1 MKVFFASLGCD
12 KNLVDS
18 EVMLSLLAREGF
30 EITDDE
36 TDAEIAVV
44 NTCSF
49 ILDAKQESINTILEL
64 SDLKESKDGKLK
76 VLIVC
81 GCLAERYADELLE
94 EIPSI
99 DAVLGTMAI
108 PEIIEAVKKA
118 LGGEKVLVFPSI
130 DRELPEFAGRMVTTG
145 GHYAYLKIA
154 EGCDK
159 HCTYCAIPSMRGK
172 YRSYPIEHLVKES
185 EFLVRE
191 VGAKE
196 LILVAQET
204 TLYGV
209 DLYGEKSLGRLLKEL
224 CKIEELKWV
233 RILYCYPEEITEEL
247 IDVIASEPKVLHY
260 LDVPIQHASDAILK
274 RMGRRTSKAELKEKI
289 AMMRRELPDICLR
302 TTLIS
307 GFPGETEEDFEIVK
321 EFIKEMRFDRLGVF
335 AYSQE
340 EGTPAAEMPNQIP
353 EEIKEARKEELMLI
367 QQEIAFEKADERI
380 GEELE
385 VLVEGSIPEDDV
397 FVGRTY
403 LDAPEVDGFV
413 FFESDREL
421 MSGDMVRVRITD
433 CNEYDLIGEMC
444 DEFTE

>member
-18 EVMLSLLAREGF
+18 EVMLSLLAKDGF
-30 EITDDE
+30 TITDDE
-36 TDAEIAVV
+36 NDAEIAVV

-64 SDLKESKDGKLK
+64 SDLRDEGKLK

-81 GCLAERYADELLE
+81 GCLAERYADELKE
-94 EIPSI
+94 EIPAI

-108 PEIIEAVKKA
+108 PEIVEAVKKA
-118 LGGEKVLVFPSI
+118 LDGEQVAIFPSI

-154 EGCDK
+154 EGCNK
-159 HCTYCAIPSMRGK
+159 RCTYCAIPAMRGK
-172 YRSYPIEHLVKES
+172 YRSYPMEHLLKEARY
-185 EFLVRE
+185 LVEE
-191 VGAKE
+191 VGVKE

-209 DLYGEKSLGRLLKEL
+209 DLYGEKKLPTLLKEL
-224 CKIEELKWV
+224 SKQDGLKWI

-247 IDVIASEPKVLHY
+247 IDVMSSEPKVLHY
-260 LDVPIQHASDAILK
+260 LDVPIQHASDTILK
-274 RMGRRTSKAELKEKI
+274 RMGRRTSRAELEEKI
-289 AMMRRELPDICLR
+289 AMMRKRIPDICLR

-321 EFIKEMRFDRLGVF
+321 EFVAKMRFDRLGVF
-335 AYSQE
+335 AYSKE
-340 EGTPAAEMPNQIP
+340 EGTSAAEMPDQIP
-353 EEIKEARKEELMLI
+353 EEVKESRRDELMLI
-367 QQEIAFEKADERI
+367 QQEIAFRKAEERI
-380 GEELE
+380 GEEYD
-385 VLVEGSIPEDDV
+385 VLVEGRIPEDDIY
-397 FVGRTY
+397 VGRTY

-421 MSGDMVRVRITD
+421 VSGELVRVRIVD
-433 CNEYDLIGEMC
+433 CNEYDLIGELC

>member
-18 EVMLSLLAREGF
+18 EVMLSLLAKDGF
-30 EITDDE
+30 TITDDE
-36 TDAEIAVV
+36 NDAEIAVV

-64 SDLKESKDGKLK
+64 SDLKDEGKLK

-81 GCLAERYADELLE
+81 GCLAERYADELKE
-94 EIPSI
+94 EIPAI

-108 PEIIEAVKKA
+108 PEIVEAVKKA
-118 LGGEKVLVFPSI
+118 LDGEQVAIFPSI

-154 EGCDK
+154 EGCNK
-159 HCTYCAIPSMRGK
+159 RCTYCAIPAMRGK
-172 YRSYPIEHLVKES
+172 YRSYPMEHLLKEARY
-185 EFLVRE
+185 LVEE
-191 VGAKE
+191 VGVKE

-209 DLYGEKSLGRLLKEL
+209 DLYGEKKLPTLLKEL
-224 CKIEELKWV
+224 SKIDGLKWI

-247 IDVIASEPKVLHY
+247 IDVMSSEPKILHY
-260 LDVPIQHASDAILK
+260 LDVPIQHASDTILK
-274 RMGRRTSKAELKEKI
+274 RMGRRTSRAELEEKI
-289 AMMRRELPDICLR
+289 AMMRKRIPDICLR

-321 EFIKEMRFDRLGVF
+321 EFVAKMRFDRLGVF
-335 AYSQE
+335 AYSKE
-340 EGTPAAEMPNQIP
+340 EGTPAAEMPDQIP
-353 EEIKEARKEELMLI
+353 EEVKEARRDELMLI
-367 QQEIAFEKADERI
+367 QQEIAFGKAEERI
-380 GEELE
+380 GEEYD
-385 VLVEGSIPEDDV
+385 VLVEGKIPEDDIY
-397 FVGRTY
+397 VGRTY

-421 MSGDMVRVRITD
+421 VSGELIRVRIVD
-433 CNEYDLIGEMC
+433 CNEYDLIGELC

>member
-18 EVMLSLLAREGF
+18 EVMLSLLAKDGF
-30 EITDDE
+30 TITDDE
-36 TDAEIAVV
+36 NDAEIAVV

-64 SDLKESKDGKLK
+64 SDLKDEGKLK

-81 GCLAERYADELLE
+81 GCLAERYADELKE
-94 EIPSI
+94 EIPAI

-108 PEIIEAVKKA
+108 PEIVEAVKKA
-118 LGGEKVLVFPSI
+118 LDGEQVAIFPSI

-154 EGCDK
+154 EGCNK
-159 HCTYCAIPSMRGK
+159 HCTYCAIPAMRGK
-172 YRSYPIEHLVKES
+172 YRSYPMEHLLKEARYLVEEVGVKEI
-185 EFLVRE
+185 
-191 VGAKE
+191 
-196 LILVAQET
+196 ILVAQET

-209 DLYGEKSLGRLLKEL
+209 DLYGEKKLPALLKEL
-224 CKIEELKWV
+224 SEIDGLKWI

-247 IDVIASEPKVLHY
+247 IDVMSSEPKVLHY
-260 LDVPIQHASDAILK
+260 LDVPIQHASDTILK
-274 RMGRRTSKAELKEKI
+274 RMGRRTSRAELEEKI
-289 AMMRRELPDICLR
+289 AMMRKRIPDICLR

-321 EFIKEMRFDRLGVF
+321 EFVKKMRFDRLGVF
-335 AYSQE
+335 AYSKE
-340 EGTPAAEMPNQIP
+340 EGTPAAEMPDQIP
-353 EEIKEARKEELMLI
+353 EEVKEARRDELMLI
-367 QQEIAFEKADERI
+367 QQEIAFGKAEERI
-380 GEELE
+380 GEEYD
-385 VLVEGSIPEDDV
+385 VLVEGRIPEDEV
-397 FVGRTY
+397 YVGRTY

-421 MSGDMVRVRITD
+421 VSGELVRVRIVD
-433 CNEYDLIGEMC
+433 CNEYDLIGELC

>member
-18 EVMLSLLAREGF
+18 EVMLSLLAKDGF
-30 EITDDE
+30 TITDDE
-36 TDAEIAVV
+36 NDAEIAVV

-64 SDLKESKDGKLK
+64 SDLKDEGKLK

-81 GCLAERYADELLE
+81 GCLAERYADELKE
-94 EIPSI
+94 EIPDI

-108 PEIIEAVKKA
+108 PEIVEAVKKA
-118 LGGEKVLVFPSI
+118 LDGEQVAIFPSI

-154 EGCDK
+154 EGCNK
-159 HCTYCAIPSMRGK
+159 RCTYCAIPAMRGK
-172 YRSYPIEHLVKES
+172 YRSYPMEHLLKEARY
-185 EFLVRE
+185 LVEE
-191 VGAKE
+191 VGVKE

-209 DLYGEKSLGRLLKEL
+209 DLYGEKKLPTLLKEL
-224 CKIEELKWV
+224 SKIDGLKWI

-247 IDVIASEPKVLHY
+247 IDVMSSEPKVLHY
-260 LDVPIQHASDAILK
+260 LDVPIQHASDTILK
-274 RMGRRTSKAELKEKI
+274 RMGRRTSRAELEEKI
-289 AMMRRELPDICLR
+289 AMMRKRIPDICLR

-321 EFIKEMRFDRLGVF
+321 EFVAKMCFDRLGVF
-335 AYSQE
+335 AYSKE
-340 EGTPAAEMPNQIP
+340 EGTPAAEMPDQIP
-353 EEIKEARKEELMLI
+353 EEVKESRRDELMLI
-367 QQEIAFEKADERI
+367 QQEIAFGKAEERI
-380 GEELE
+380 GEEYD
-385 VLVEGSIPEDDV
+385 VLVEGKIPEDDIY
-397 FVGRTY
+397 VGRTY

-421 MSGDMVRVRITD
+421 VSGELVRVRIVD
-433 CNEYDLIGEMC
+433 CNEYDLIGELC

>member
-18 EVMLSLLAREGF
+18 EVMLSLLAKDGF
-30 EITDDE
+30 TITDDE
-36 TDAEIAVV
+36 NDAEIAVV

-64 SDLKESKDGKLK
+64 SDLKDEGKLK

-81 GCLAERYADELLE
+81 GCLAERYADELKE
-94 EIPSI
+94 EIPAI

-108 PEIIEAVKKA
+108 PEIVEAVKKA
-118 LGGEKVLVFPSI
+118 LDGEQVAIFPSI

-154 EGCDK
+154 EGCNK
-159 HCTYCAIPSMRGK
+159 RCTYCAIPAMRGK
-172 YRSYPIEHLVKES
+172 YRSYPMEHLLKEARYLVEEVGVKEI
-185 EFLVRE
+185 
-191 VGAKE
+191 
-196 LILVAQET
+196 ILVAQET

-209 DLYGEKSLGRLLKEL
+209 DLYGEKKLPELLKEL
-224 CKIEELKWV
+224 SKIDGLRWI

-247 IDVIASEPKVLHY
+247 IDVMSSEPKVLHY
-260 LDVPIQHASDAILK
+260 LDVPIQHASDTILK
-274 RMGRRTSKAELKEKI
+274 RMGRRTSRAELEEKI
-289 AMMRRELPDICLR
+289 AMMRRRIPDICLR

-307 GFPGETEEDFEIVK
+307 GFPGENEEDFEIVK
-321 EFIKEMRFDRLGVF
+321 EFVKKMRFDRLGVF
-335 AYSQE
+335 AYSKE
-340 EGTPAAEMPNQIP
+340 EGTPAAEMPDQIP
-353 EEIKEARKEELMLI
+353 EEVKEARRDELMLI
-367 QQEIAFEKADERI
+367 QQEIAFGKAEERI
-380 GEELE
+380 GEEYD
-385 VLVEGSIPEDDV
+385 VLVEGRIPEDEV
-397 FVGRTY
+397 YVGRTY

-421 MSGDMVRVRITD
+421 VSGELVRVRIVD
-433 CNEYDLIGEMC
+433 CNEYDLIGELC

>member
-18 EVMLSLLAREGF
+18 EVMLSLLAKDGF
-30 EITDDE
+30 TITDDE
-36 TDAEIAVV
+36 NDAEIAVV

-64 SDLKESKDGKLK
+64 SDLKDEGKLK

-81 GCLAERYADELLE
+81 GCLAERYADELKE
-94 EIPSI
+94 EIPAI

-108 PEIIEAVKKA
+108 PEIVEAVKKA
-118 LGGEKVLVFPSI
+118 LDGEQVAIFPSI

-154 EGCDK
+154 EGCNK
-159 HCTYCAIPSMRGK
+159 RCTYCAIPAMRGK
-172 YRSYPIEHLVKES
+172 YRSYPMEHLLKEARYLVEEVGVKEI
-185 EFLVRE
+185 
-191 VGAKE
+191 
-196 LILVAQET
+196 ILVAQET

-209 DLYGEKSLGRLLKEL
+209 DLYGEKKLPELLKKLSE
-224 CKIEELKWV
+224 IDGLKWI

-247 IDVIASEPKVLHY
+247 IDVMSSEPKVLHY
-260 LDVPIQHASDAILK
+260 LDVPIQHASDTILK
-274 RMGRRTSKAELKEKI
+274 RMGRRTSRAELEEKI
-289 AMMRRELPDICLR
+289 AMMRKRIPDICLR

-321 EFIKEMRFDRLGVF
+321 EFVKKMRFDRLGVF
-335 AYSQE
+335 AYSKE
-340 EGTPAAEMPNQIP
+340 EGTPAAEMPDQIP
-353 EEIKEARKEELMLI
+353 EEVKESRRDELMLI
-367 QQEIAFEKADERI
+367 QQEIAFGKAEERI
-380 GEELE
+380 GEEYD
-385 VLVEGSIPEDDV
+385 VLVEGRIPEDDIY
-397 FVGRTY
+397 VGRTY

-421 MSGDMVRVRITD
+421 VSGELVRVRIVD
-433 CNEYDLIGEMC
+433 CNEYDLIGELC

>member
-18 EVMLSLLAREGF
+18 EVMLSLLAKDGF
-30 EITDDE
+30 TITDDE
-36 TDAEIAVV
+36 NDAEIAVV

-64 SDLKESKDGKLK
+64 SDLKDEGKLK

-81 GCLAERYADELLE
+81 GCLAERYADELKE
-94 EIPSI
+94 EIPAI

-108 PEIIEAVKKA
+108 PEIVEAVKKA
-118 LGGEKVLVFPSI
+118 LDGEQVAIFPSI

-154 EGCDK
+154 EGCNK
-159 HCTYCAIPSMRGK
+159 RCTYCAIPAMRGK
-172 YRSYPIEHLVKES
+172 YRSYPMEHLLKEARYLVEEVGVKEI
-185 EFLVRE
+185 
-191 VGAKE
+191 
-196 LILVAQET
+196 ILVAQET

-209 DLYGEKSLGRLLKEL
+209 DLYGEKKLPELLKKLSE
-224 CKIEELKWV
+224 IDGLKWI

-247 IDVIASEPKVLHY
+247 IDVMSSEPKVLHY
-260 LDVPIQHASDAILK
+260 LDVPIQHSSDTILK
-274 RMGRRTSKAELKEKI
+274 RMGRRTSRAELEEKI
-289 AMMRRELPDICLR
+289 AMMRKRIPDICLR

-307 GFPGETEEDFEIVK
+307 GFPGETEEDFETVK
-321 EFIKEMRFDRLGVF
+321 EFVKKMRFDRLGVF
-335 AYSQE
+335 AYSKE
-340 EGTPAAEMPNQIP
+340 EGTPAAEMPDQIP
-353 EEIKEARKEELMLI
+353 EEVKESRRDELMLI
-367 QQEIAFEKADERI
+367 QQEIAFGKSEERI
-380 GEELE
+380 GEEYD
-385 VLVEGSIPEDDV
+385 VLVEGRIPEDDIY
-397 FVGRTY
+397 VGRTY

-421 MSGDMVRVRITD
+421 VSGELVRVRIVD
-433 CNEYDLIGEMC
+433 CNEYDLIGELC

>member
-18 EVMLSLLAREGF
+18 EVMLSLLAKDGF
-30 EITDDE
+30 TITDDE
-36 TDAEIAVV
+36 NDAEIAVV

-64 SDLKESKDGKLK
+64 SDLKDEGKLK

-81 GCLAERYADELLE
+81 GCLAERYADELKE
-94 EIPSI
+94 EIPAI

-108 PEIIEAVKKA
+108 PEIVEAVKKA
-118 LGGEKVLVFPSI
+118 LDGEQVAIFPSI

-154 EGCDK
+154 EGCNK
-159 HCTYCAIPSMRGK
+159 RCTYCAIPAMRGK
-172 YRSYPIEHLVKES
+172 YRSYPMEHLLKEARYLVEEVGVKEI
-185 EFLVRE
+185 
-191 VGAKE
+191 
-196 LILVAQET
+196 ILVAQET

-209 DLYGEKSLGRLLKEL
+209 DLYGEKKLPTLLKEL
-224 CKIEELKWV
+224 SKQDGLKWI

-247 IDVIASEPKVLHY
+247 IDVMSSEPKVLHY
-260 LDVPIQHASDAILK
+260 LDVPIQHASDTILK
-274 RMGRRTSKAELKEKI
+274 RMGRRTSRAELEEKI
-289 AMMRRELPDICLR
+289 AMMRKRIPDICLR

-321 EFIKEMRFDRLGVF
+321 EFVKKMRFDRLGVF
-335 AYSQE
+335 AYSKE
-340 EGTPAAEMPNQIP
+340 EGTPAAEMPDQIP
-353 EEIKEARKEELMLI
+353 EEVKEARRDELMLI
-367 QQEIAFEKADERI
+367 QQEIAFGKAEERI
-380 GEELE
+380 GEEYD
-385 VLVEGSIPEDDV
+385 VLVEGRIPEDEV
-397 FVGRTY
+397 YVGRTY

-421 MSGDMVRVRITD
+421 VSGELVRVRIVD
-433 CNEYDLIGEMC
+433 CNEYDLIGELC

>member
-18 EVMLSLLAREGF
+18 EVMLSLLAKDGF
-30 EITDDE
+30 TITDDE
-36 TDAEIAVV
+36 NDAEIAVV

-64 SDLKESKDGKLK
+64 SDLKDEGKLK

-81 GCLAERYADELLE
+81 GCLAERYADELKE
-94 EIPSI
+94 EIPAI

-108 PEIIEAVKKA
+108 PEIVEAVKKA
-118 LGGEKVLVFPSI
+118 LGGEPVAIFPSI

-154 EGCDK
+154 EGCNK
-159 HCTYCAIPSMRGK
+159 RCTYCAIPAMRGK
-172 YRSYPIEHLVKES
+172 YRSYPMEHLLKEARY
-185 EFLVRE
+185 LVEE
-191 VGAKE
+191 VGVKE

-209 DLYGEKSLGRLLKEL
+209 DLYGEKKLPALLKEL
-224 CKIEELKWV
+224 SKIDGLRWI

-247 IDVIASEPKVLHY
+247 IDVMSSEPKVLHY
-260 LDVPIQHASDAILK
+260 LDVPIQHASDTILK
-274 RMGRRTSKAELKEKI
+274 RMGRRTSRAELEEKI
-289 AMMRRELPDICLR
+289 AMMRNRIPDICLR

-321 EFIKEMRFDRLGVF
+321 EFVKKMRFDRLGVF
-335 AYSQE
+335 AYSKE

-353 EEIKEARKEELMLI
+353 EEVKEARRDELMLI
-367 QQEIAFEKADERI
+367 QQEIAFGKAEERI
-380 GEELE
+380 GEEYD
-385 VLVEGSIPEDDV
+385 VLVEGKIPEDDIY
-397 FVGRTY
+397 VGRTY

-421 MSGDMVRVRITD
+421 VSGELIRVRIVD
-433 CNEYDLIGEMC
+433 CNEYDLIGELC

>member
-18 EVMLSLLAREGF
+18 EVMLSLLAKDGF
-30 EITDDE
+30 TITDDE
-36 TDAEIAVV
+36 NDAEIAVV

-64 SDLKESKDGKLK
+64 SDLKDEGKLK

-81 GCLAERYADELLE
+81 GCLAERYADELKE
-94 EIPSI
+94 EIPAI

-108 PEIIEAVKKA
+108 PEIVEAVKKA
-118 LGGEKVLVFPSI
+118 LDGEQVAIFPSI

-154 EGCDK
+154 EGCNK
-159 HCTYCAIPSMRGK
+159 RCTYCAIPAMRGK
-172 YRSYPIEHLVKES
+172 YRSYPMEHLLKEARYLVEEVGVKEI
-185 EFLVRE
+185 
-191 VGAKE
+191 
-196 LILVAQET
+196 ILVAQET

-209 DLYGEKSLGRLLKEL
+209 DLYGEKKLPTLLKEL
-224 CKIEELKWV
+224 SEIDGLKWI

-247 IDVIASEPKVLHY
+247 IDVMSSEPKVLHY
-260 LDVPIQHASDAILK
+260 LDVPIQHASDTILK
-274 RMGRRTSKAELKEKI
+274 RMGRRTSRAELEEKI
-289 AMMRRELPDICLR
+289 AMMRKRIPDICLR

-321 EFIKEMRFDRLGVF
+321 EFVKKMRFDRLGVF
-335 AYSQE
+335 AYSKE
-340 EGTPAAEMPNQIP
+340 EGTPAAEMPDQIP
-353 EEIKEARKEELMLI
+353 EEVKESRRDELMLI
-367 QQEIAFEKADERI
+367 QQEIAFGKAEERI
-380 GEELE
+380 GEEYE
-385 VLVEGSIPEDDV
+385 VLVEGRIPEDEV
-397 FVGRTY
+397 YVGRTY

-421 MSGDMVRVRITD
+421 VSGELVRVRIVD
-433 CNEYDLIGEMC
+433 CNEYDLIGELC

>member
-18 EVMLSLLAREGF
+18 EVMLSLLAKDGF
-30 EITDDE
+30 TITDDE
-36 TDAEIAVV
+36 NDAEIAVV

-64 SDLKESKDGKLK
+64 SDLKDEGKLK

-81 GCLAERYADELLE
+81 GCLAERYADELKE
-94 EIPSI
+94 EIPAI

-108 PEIIEAVKKA
+108 PEIVEAVKKA
-118 LGGEKVLVFPSI
+118 LDGEQVAIFPSI

-154 EGCDK
+154 EGCNK
-159 HCTYCAIPSMRGK
+159 RCTYCAIPAMRGK
-172 YRSYPIEHLVKES
+172 YRSYPMEHLLKEARY
-185 EFLVRE
+185 LVEE
-191 VGAKE
+191 VGVKE

-209 DLYGEKSLGRLLKEL
+209 DLYGEKKLPTLLKEL
-224 CKIEELKWV
+224 SKIDGLRWI

-247 IDVIASEPKVLHY
+247 IDVMSSEPKVLHY
-260 LDVPIQHASDAILK
+260 LDVPIQHASDTILK
-274 RMGRRTSKAELKEKI
+274 RMGRRTSRAELEEKI
-289 AMMRRELPDICLR
+289 VMMRNRIPDICLR

-321 EFIKEMRFDRLGVF
+321 EFVSKMRFDRLGVF
-335 AYSQE
+335 AYSKE
-340 EGTPAAEMPNQIP
+340 EGTPAAEMPDQIP
-353 EEIKEARKEELMLI
+353 EEVKESRRDELMLI
-367 QQEIAFEKADERI
+367 QQEIAFRKAEERI
-380 GEELE
+380 GEEYD
-385 VLVEGSIPEDDV
+385 VLVEGRIPEDDIY
-397 FVGRTY
+397 VGRTY

-421 MSGDMVRVRITD
+421 VSGELVRVRIVD
-433 CNEYDLIGEMC
+433 CNEYDLIGELC

>member
-18 EVMLSLLAREGF
+18 EVMLSLLAKDGF
-30 EITDDE
+30 TITDDE
-36 TDAEIAVV
+36 NDAEIAVV

-64 SDLKESKDGKLK
+64 SDLKDEGKLK

-81 GCLAERYADELLE
+81 GCLAERYADELKE
-94 EIPSI
+94 EIPAI
-99 DAVLGTMAI
+99 DAVLGTMAV
-108 PEIIEAVKKA
+108 PEIVEAVKKA
-118 LGGEKVLVFPSI
+118 LDGEQVAIFPSI

-154 EGCDK
+154 EGCNK
-159 HCTYCAIPSMRGK
+159 RCTYCAIPAMRGK
-172 YRSYPIEHLVKES
+172 YRSYPMEHLLKEARY
-185 EFLVRE
+185 LVEE
-191 VGAKE
+191 VGVKE

-209 DLYGEKSLGRLLKEL
+209 DLYGEKKLPELLKKLSE
-224 CKIEELKWV
+224 IDGLKWI

-247 IDVIASEPKVLHY
+247 IDVMSSEPKVLHY
-260 LDVPIQHASDAILK
+260 LDVPIQHASDTILK
-274 RMGRRTSKAELKEKI
+274 RMGRRTSRAELEEKI
-289 AMMRRELPDICLR
+289 AMMRKRIPDICLR

-321 EFIKEMRFDRLGVF
+321 EFVAKMRFDRLGVF
-335 AYSQE
+335 AYSKE
-340 EGTPAAEMPNQIP
+340 EGTPAAEMPDQIP
-353 EEIKEARKEELMLI
+353 EEVKEARRDELMLI
-367 QQEIAFEKADERI
+367 QQEIAFGKAEERI
-380 GEELE
+380 GEEYD
-385 VLVEGSIPEDDV
+385 VLVEGRIPEDEV
-397 FVGRTY
+397 YVGRTY

-413 FFESDREL
+413 FFESDLEL
-421 MSGDMVRVRITD
+421 VSGELVRVRIVD
-433 CNEYDLIGEMC
+433 CNEYDLIGELC

>member
-18 EVMLSLLAREGF
+18 EVMLSLLAKDGF
-30 EITDDE
+30 TITDDE
-36 TDAEIAVV
+36 NDAEIAVV

-64 SDLKESKDGKLK
+64 SDLKDEGKLK

-81 GCLAERYADELLE
+81 GCLAERYADELKE
-94 EIPSI
+94 EIPAI

-108 PEIIEAVKKA
+108 PEIVEAVKKA
-118 LGGEKVLVFPSI
+118 LDGEQVAIFPSI

-154 EGCDK
+154 EGCNK
-159 HCTYCAIPSMRGK
+159 RCTYCAIPAMRGK
-172 YRSYPIEHLVKES
+172 YRSYPMEHLLKEARYLVEEVGVKEI
-185 EFLVRE
+185 
-191 VGAKE
+191 
-196 LILVAQET
+196 ILVAQET

-209 DLYGEKSLGRLLKEL
+209 DLYGEKKLPELLKEL
-224 CKIEELKWV
+224 SKIDGLRWI

-247 IDVIASEPKVLHY
+247 IDVMSSEPKVLHY
-260 LDVPIQHASDAILK
+260 LDVPIQHASDTILK
-274 RMGRRTSKAELKEKI
+274 RMGRRTSRAELEEKI
-289 AMMRRELPDICLR
+289 AMMRKRIPDICLR

-321 EFIKEMRFDRLGVF
+321 EFVKKMRFDRLGVF
-335 AYSQE
+335 AYSKE
-340 EGTPAAEMPNQIP
+340 EGTPAAEMPDQIP
-353 EEIKEARKEELMLI
+353 EEVKEARRDELMLI
-367 QQEIAFEKADERI
+367 QQEIAFGKAEERI
-380 GEELE
+380 GEEYD
-385 VLVEGSIPEDDV
+385 VLVEGRIPEDEV
-397 FVGRTY
+397 YVGRTY

-421 MSGDMVRVRITD
+421 VSGELVRVRIVD
-433 CNEYDLIGEMC
+433 CNEYDLIGELC

>member
-18 EVMLSLLAREGF
+18 EVMLSLLAKDGF
-30 EITDDE
+30 TITDDE
-36 TDAEIAVV
+36 NDAEIAVV

-64 SDLKESKDGKLK
+64 SDLKDEGKLK

-81 GCLAERYADELLE
+81 GCLAERYADELKE
-94 EIPSI
+94 EIPAI

-108 PEIIEAVKKA
+108 PEIVEAVKKA
-118 LGGEKVLVFPSI
+118 LDGEQVAIFPSI

-154 EGCDK
+154 EGCNK
-159 HCTYCAIPSMRGK
+159 RCTYCAIPAMRGK
-172 YRSYPIEHLVKES
+172 YRSYPMEHLLKEARYLVEEVGVKEI
-185 EFLVRE
+185 
-191 VGAKE
+191 
-196 LILVAQET
+196 ILVAQET

-209 DLYGEKSLGRLLKEL
+209 DLYGEKKLPELLKKLSE
-224 CKIEELKWV
+224 IDGLKWI

-247 IDVIASEPKVLHY
+247 IDVMSSEPKVLHY
-260 LDVPIQHASDAILK
+260 LDVPIQHASDTILK
-274 RMGRRTSKAELKEKI
+274 RMGRRTSRAELEEKI
-289 AMMRRELPDICLR
+289 AMMRKRIPDICLR

-321 EFIKEMRFDRLGVF
+321 EFVKKMRFDRLGVF
-335 AYSQE
+335 AYSKE
-340 EGTPAAEMPNQIP
+340 EGTPAAEMPDQIP
-353 EEIKEARKEELMLI
+353 EEVKESRRDELMLI
-367 QQEIAFEKADERI
+367 QQEIAFGKAEERI
-380 GEELE
+380 GEEYD
-385 VLVEGSIPEDDV
+385 VLVEGRIPEDDIY
-397 FVGRTY
+397 VGRTY

-421 MSGDMVRVRITD
+421 VSGELIRVRIID
-433 CNEYDLIGEMC
+433 CNEYDLIGELC